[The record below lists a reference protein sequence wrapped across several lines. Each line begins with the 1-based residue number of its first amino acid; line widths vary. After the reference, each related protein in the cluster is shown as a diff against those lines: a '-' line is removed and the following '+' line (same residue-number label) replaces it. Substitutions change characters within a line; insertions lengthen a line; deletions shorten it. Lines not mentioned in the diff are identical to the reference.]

1 MCLSRCM
8 AVEGLE
14 IYDSPWVA
22 VGFADNHHIIQVS
35 GVPTGTFSSTPRR
48 TSRSRCSLTVF
59 SQ

>member
-22 VGFADNHHIIQVS
+22 VGFAEVS
-35 GVPTGTFSSTPRR
+35 GVPTETFSSTPRW